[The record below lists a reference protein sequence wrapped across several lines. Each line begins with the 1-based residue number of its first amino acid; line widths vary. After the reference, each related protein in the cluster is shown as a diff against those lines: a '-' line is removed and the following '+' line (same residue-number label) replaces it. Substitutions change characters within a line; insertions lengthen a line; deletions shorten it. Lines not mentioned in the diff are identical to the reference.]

1 MNPRLLKVL
10 SPLLTPAGLLVLV
23 VILGMS
29 FVAVVL
35 VPGLELASEVAESST
50 ALKLLGDQQRHPTLI
65 RASLEAVHNRL
76 GSRGYIQESLDE
88 LRASSTQLDTALH
101 KMTVPRPVSWFA
113 LTADTGATGAPIA
126 GKHAAMLLE

>member
-1 MNPRLLKVL
+1 MKSRLARVL
-10 SPLLTPAGLLVLV
+10 GALLTPAGLLVLV

-65 RASLEAVHNRL
+65 RASLEAVHDRL

-88 LRASSTQLDTALH
+88 LRASSTQLDAAL
-101 KMTVPRPVSWFA
+101 
-113 LTADTGATGAPIA
+113 
-126 GKHAAMLLE
+126 